1 LLPSALSSHSPAGH
15 FAWNSDGDGRRLSE
29 LTAAGQSRIFTG
41 FPLNLSYDGRTKCGA
56 KILYYSMCQHET
68 KHCGR
73 CQAPF
78 ECKVGNIL
86 ECQCYGIEMNDP
98 EKAFI
103 AANYSDCL
111 CRACLEAIKFDFLQQ
126 NIDKKFNRIRSVGD
140 TR

>member
-1 LLPSALSSHSPAGH
+1 
-15 FAWNSDGDGRRLSE
+15 
-29 LTAAGQSRIFTG
+29 
-41 FPLNLSYDGRTKCGA
+41 
-56 KILYYSMCQHET
+56 MCQHET

-111 CRACLEAIKFDFLQQ
+111 CRACLEAIKLDFLQQ